1 MIMIMFG
8 PYLNDS
14 IDVVSSSLK
23 VFLTLFGD
31 KTIQEY
37 RDSLLGYWKSGLI
50 FIGMTV
56 ILNFIMLKYT
66 ITIVIIRY
74 KYLREKIQLS
84 RKIRKIVKNIYYNFA

>member
-31 KTIQEY
+31 ETIQEY
-37 RDSLLGYWKSGLI
+37 RDSLLDYWKSGLI

-84 RKIRKIVKNIYYNFA
+84 TKIRKIVKNIYFAFA